1 MPTSFGPASSARA
14 STSASLSAKSH
25 NSATRRARPG
35 SAWWRS
41 ALMKVCS
48 TQVPANPRT
57 AERLVLEELRRQ
69 RRDELANRTE
79 CTIERVAACSHSSS
93 AITSSCSAAIAWVSR
108 VDALRSLSSTASGF
122 SDSGSRSPV
131 LSVDRSRE
139 QAVVRPEQ
147 IAAARD
153 LAAGAGLTIETQRE
167 SASFAMPMAIATTAG
182 ALLALAILAKTV
194 GLIPARAQAISA
206 P

>member
-1 MPTSFGPASSARA
+1 
-14 STSASLSAKSH
+14 
-25 NSATRRARPG
+25 
-35 SAWWRS
+35 
-41 ALMKVCS
+41 
-48 TQVPANPRT
+48 
-57 AERLVLEELRRQ
+57 VLEELRRQ

-139 QAVVRPEQ
+139 QAVV
-147 IAAARD
+147 I
-153 LAAGAGLTIETQRE
+153 TIETQRE